1 MPTAILTNGNVL
13 IVLYDMLADFERNA
27 TSDPERGQEV
37 LEMMYAT
44 VRDKLLASKP
54 EPHETAAA
62 LFLSEYFKH
71 RGDWTAMRCCIERSI
86 TSAAVDVDALR
97 ANLRAQPLPSFFNK
111 QAAQ

>member
-1 MPTAILTNGNVL
+1 MPNTVLTNGNVL

-27 TSDPERGQEV
+27 TSDPEQGQETM
-37 LEMMYAT
+37 EMLYSV
-44 VRDKLLASKP
+44 VRDKLLASNP
-54 EPHETAAA
+54 RPHETAAA